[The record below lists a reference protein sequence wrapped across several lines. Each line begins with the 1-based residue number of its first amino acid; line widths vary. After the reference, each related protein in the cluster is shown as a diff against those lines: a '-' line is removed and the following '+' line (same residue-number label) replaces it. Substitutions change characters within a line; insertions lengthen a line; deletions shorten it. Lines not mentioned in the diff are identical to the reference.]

1 MFNDCIQKF
10 LACSALC
17 MIVAA
22 QASGQTTTDNLER
35 IGRTIDRAPYP
46 DEVQEYFLRSSDI
59 AEDHRAA
66 VKLGPDGTSRK
77 ALFAKDSVVLRLA
90 PDLDETAIRE
100 LLEKYSLDVVE
111 IYPEIQTI
119 HVRADLKPFFWYELG
134 DETVND
140 QYFRGL
146 SDARIA
152 FEEDPRILVAAPDLI
167 VTEQQAATTTG
178 PASNLVTPEVF
189 VVASASERVDWG
201 IANTESDQLWG
212 LKGAHDGVMLGVL
225 DTGFARHEDLT
236 FSQPAINFKSSDHGN
251 HVSGIAC
258 ARHNG
263 IGVRGVLPNC
273 FVVPRAR
280 EYYTYPNSVSSIAH
294 FNRNFSQ
301 IMGEMLKE
309 ISSDQGV
316 DVYNVSLAYNWMSNF
331 GINPDDPNQREAR
344 SLIESQGE
352 ILVAVLGIAAQKD
365 KVIYSAAGNDS
376 PGLATPI
383 DAIYSS
389 PFNWAAKTS
398 FKRTRVRS
406 GVVVEAHDKNGN
418 KAAFSNKNGDL
429 SCPGVDIQSVLAF
442 DAQKNPSNNSYGIMS
457 GTSMAS
463 PYCAAGH
470 LLFKLVRPDY
480 SDLETVE
487 CLLHSD
493 QNSSSGTVMLKLT
506 KALEACPP
514 RTN

>member
-1 MFNDCIQKF
+1 MAEQLIGHRILMKYKNTSC
-10 LACSALC
+10 AR
-17 MIVAA
+17 
-22 QASGQTTTDNLER
+22 QTLR
-35 IGRTIDRAPYP
+35 RTIGQPSNWGPTERA
-46 DEVQEYFLRSSDI
+46 ER
-59 AEDHRAA
+59 
-66 VKLGPDGTSRK
+66 
-77 ALFAKDSVVLRLA
+77 LFAKDSVVLRLA

-251 HVSGIAC
+251 HVSGTAC

-316 DVYNVSLAYNWMSNF
+316 DVYNVR
-331 GINPDDPNQREAR
+331 GRRDP
-344 SLIESQGE
+344 
-352 ILVAVLGIAAQKD
+352 
-365 KVIYSAAGNDS
+365 
-376 PGLATPI
+376 
-383 DAIYSS
+383 
-389 PFNWAAKTS
+389 
-398 FKRTRVRS
+398 
-406 GVVVEAHDKNGN
+406 
-418 KAAFSNKNGDL
+418 
-429 SCPGVDIQSVLAF
+429 
-442 DAQKNPSNNSYGIMS
+442 
-457 GTSMAS
+457 
-463 PYCAAGH
+463 
-470 LLFKLVRPDY
+470 
-480 SDLETVE
+480 
-487 CLLHSD
+487 
-493 QNSSSGTVMLKLT
+493 
-506 KALEACPP
+506 
-514 RTN
+514 